1 MAKLTAGGKMPD
13 FSFETPFTKDRRL
26 AEAAGKITGKTAV
39 VFLRYFGCTLC
50 QLDMQQYAKGY
61 EEMTAAGGQML
72 LVLQSDPQKIAAQ
85 IGPDTFPY
93 EIICDPEQALYKML
107 EIAPAKSMA
116 ALGGDLKTVA
126 KIGKATAAGFKHGEY
141 EGEELQLPAV
151 FVMTP
156 DLTLT
161 YAHYGKTAGD
171 IPGPKELAEL
181 LK

>member
-1 MAKLTAGGKMPD
+1 MAMLTAGEKMPD
-13 FSFETPFTKDRRL
+13 FTFDTPFTKGRTL
-26 AEAAGKITGKTAV
+26 AEAAGSIPGKTAV

-50 QLDMQQYAKGY
+50 QLDMQEYSKKYQ
-61 EEMTAAGGQML
+61 EMTADGGQML
-72 LVLQSDPQKIAAQ
+72 LVLQSDPEKIAAQ
-85 IGPDTFPY
+85 ITPETFPY
-93 EIICDPEQALYKML
+93 EIICDPSQELYKSL

-141 EGEELQLPAV
+141 EGEELQLPAA

-171 IPGPKELAEL
+171 VPGPKDLGEL
-181 LK
+181 LR